1 MKKNILLVALVTLV
15 AFSCKDNAASKV
27 KKENIEKAK
36 ERDEASANLP
46 IASFDKTEY
55 DFGTI
60 NEGDIVETTFVLTN
74 NGNTDLLISN
84 AKGSCGCTVPTWTKE
99 PIKPGAST
107 EIGVK
112 FNSRNKKNKQSKT
125 VTLIINTL
133 NGKEVLRVKGMVTPK
148 EKK

>member
-1 MKKNILLVALVTLV
+1 MKKNILFIALVAIL
-15 AFSCKDNAASKV
+15 AFSCKDKASSKV
-27 KKENIEKAK
+27 KPENLEKAK
-36 ERDEASANLP
+36 ERDIASTKLP
-46 IASFDKTEY
+46 VASFDKTEY

-60 NEGDIVETTFVLTN
+60 NEDDVIETSFVLTN
-74 NGNTDLLISN
+74 TGKTDLIISD

-125 VTLIINTL
+125 VTLMTNTL
-133 NGKEVLRVKGMVTPK
+133 NGKEVLRIKGTVTPK
-148 EKK
+148 ENK